1 MKFKGLQEAGNYKV
15 GVGTIAGGN
24 GPFAINKYLDELKH
38 PGEHVNFI

>member
-24 GPFAINKYLDELKH
+24 GLFLLEKIWTINIS
-38 PGEHVNFI
+38 VN

>member
-24 GPFAINKYLDELKH
+24 GLFLLETSYEKSSLN
-38 PGEHVNFI
+38 